1 MSGRT
6 TTSTLYLTGASGFVG
21 KHVLAEAQRGVFGDT
36 GVASASAGLDLRDA
50 VAVLADIDA
59 IRPDTVV
66 HLAAQSFVPESF
78 VRPRDTIDTN
88 LIGTLNL
95 LEALKST
102 GFRGRMLY
110 VSSGDVYGAVP
121 EADLP
126 VVEAQPPMPRSPY
139 AVSKVAAEL
148 LCRQYQLSVDFEI
161 VVARPF
167 NHIGPGQDVRFVV
180 PSLARQ
186 VARIAA
192 GMEPAEI
199 LAGDIDVTRDFSDVR
214 DVVGAYAAL
223 LRSGR
228 AGEIYNVCSG
238 REVKIRDILMILC
251 RQAGVAPDIRQD
263 AAKLRP
269 SEQRRMVA
277 SSGKLAGDTG
287 WAPQWTLE
295 RTLQQILDTFSTKDS
310 L

>member
-6 TTSTLYLTGASGFVG
+6 TTSTLYLTGATGFVG
-21 KHVLAEAQRGVFGDT
+21 KHVLAEAARGVFGDT
-36 GVASASAGLDLRDA
+36 EVASASVGLDLRDA
-50 VAVLADIDA
+50 AAVLVDIDA

-110 VSSGDVYGAVP
+110 VSTGDVYGAVP

-192 GMEPAEI
+192 GMEPTEI

-223 LRSGR
+223 LRFGR

-251 RQAGVAPDIRQD
+251 RQAGIAPDIRQD

-277 SSGKLAGDTG
+277 SSAKLAEDTD

>member
-1 MSGRT
+1 MSGWVA
-6 TTSTLYLTGASGFVG
+6 TSTLYLTGASGFVG

-36 GVASASAGLDLRDA
+36 AVTAASAGLDLRDA
-50 VAVLADIDA
+50 AAVLADIGA
-59 IRPDTVV
+59 FRPDTVV

-78 VRPRDTIDTN
+78 ARPRDTIDTN

-126 VVEAQPPMPRSPY
+126 VVETRPPMPRSPY

-148 LCRQYQLSVDFEI
+148 LCQQYQLSVDFEI
-161 VVARPF
+161 IVARPF

-186 VARIAA
+186 VARIAT
-192 GMEPAEI
+192 GLEPAEI

-223 LRSGR
+223 LRAGR

-251 RQAGVAPDIRQD
+251 RQAGVSPDIRQD

-277 SSGKLAGDTG
+277 SSDKLAGDTG
-287 WAPQWTLE
+287 WAPQWALE